1 MGILRLQAMT
11 SQKWH
16 AFLFLINRM
25 LWFYTG
31 TSSQPSCNKTDTW
44 HTNAKE
50 NWSESLN
57 KRLLRNE
64 EKTEYH
70 SKVCLIHRQKKQNY
84 FKLQINRKKKKS
96 PSQQSLSAALSALN
110 SQIFSHFPP
119 RAHFLGPLTYPPFSL
134 HPSCLCLSRVPWLQ
148 LLPGCS
154 EGKTWCLGC
163 RHQSSSEDLS
173 PGFSWTWNAC
183 LHAHLSYSH

>member
-84 FKLQINRKKKKS
+84 FKLQINRKKKKITFPAVFVS
-96 PSQQSLSAALSALN
+96 SSLSVE
-110 SQIFSHFPP
+110 QPDF
-119 RAHFLGPLTYPPFSL
+119 FSL
-134 HPSCLCLSRVPWLQ
+134 
-148 LLPGCS
+148 
-154 EGKTWCLGC
+154 
-163 RHQSSSEDLS
+163 SSESSFSGATDLS
-173 PGFSWTWNAC
+173 TFLFASV
-183 LHAHLSYSH
+183 LSLLESGSMAATSARMLRGEDVVSGL